1 MVEEEYEEVT
11 KHANGSKTRKK
22 KYRQH
27 FGRHDFFK
35 EEVRF
40 LNTRPRPLPRA
51 YTYLLT

>member
-1 MVEEEYEEVT
+1 MVEEEYVEVT

-35 EEVRF
+35 EEVGAFAFWF
-40 LNTRPRPLPRA
+40 LQSV
-51 YTYLLT
+51 